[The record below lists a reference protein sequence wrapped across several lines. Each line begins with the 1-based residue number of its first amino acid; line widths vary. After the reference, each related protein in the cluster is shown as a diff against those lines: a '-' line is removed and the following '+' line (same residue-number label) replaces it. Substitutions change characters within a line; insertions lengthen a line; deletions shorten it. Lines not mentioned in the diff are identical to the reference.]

1 MPNPQRVLVLYATP
15 QGQTR
20 RIAERFASELRAQEL
35 DVDVRDLTDLP
46 DGLSVGDWDGVA
58 IGASVHGGH
67 HLEVAEEF
75 ARHHRP
81 QLEARPTAFFSVS
94 LAAADEDDE
103 AIAAAR
109 EYLDSFVEETG
120 WQPTLCASFAGA
132 ILYSQYGVFERI
144 LMRLIMRRKG
154 HGDVK
159 WDQEYTDWEAVAAFA
174 KDFAAAVAGHAARR
188 AAGAAHG

>member
-1 MPNPQRVLVLYATP
+1 VATHPRVLVLYATA

-20 RIAERFASELRAQEL
+20 RIAERFAAELGSQDVQVQMLDLAEL
-35 DVDVRDLTDLP
+35 PEGV
-46 DGLSVGDWDGVA
+46 SVGDWDGVA
-58 IGASVHGGH
+58 IGVSVHGGN
-67 HLEVAEEF
+67 HLKAAAEF
-75 ARHHRP
+75 ARQHRP
-81 QLEARPTAFFSVS
+81 QLDARPTAFFSVS

-103 AIAAAR
+103 AVAAAR

-120 WQPTLCASFAGA
+120 WQPTICASFAGA
-132 ILYSQYGVFERI
+132 ILYSHYGTFERI